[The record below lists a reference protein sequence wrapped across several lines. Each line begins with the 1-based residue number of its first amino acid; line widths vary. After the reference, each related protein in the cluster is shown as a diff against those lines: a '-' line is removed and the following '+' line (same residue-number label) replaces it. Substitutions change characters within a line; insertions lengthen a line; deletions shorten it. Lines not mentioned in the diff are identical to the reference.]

1 MTKRVNI
8 YPSTPIL
15 SVIPIIRGVVKSATK
30 DTDTIRKCIIAR
42 AKVEEILPDGTCIVL
57 DLNNYNKDNTFKEE
71 APVETTPE
79 AAAPETA
86 EPVVEIPV
94 VDETPTESVSDEVE
108 EDAREAESDVA
119 TEEAPAEAE
128 ETSDKDVYLTIPDD
142 MKTSINEETK
152 EEVADEEAKAEET
165 PAVESNDT
173 EEAPAVEE
181 VDKSNFKE
189 VESTDI
195 AAALDE
201 LDTSAVTDADDGLD
215 NDENGL

>member
-86 EPVVEIPV
+86 TEIPAEAETPVVDEIPTESTAEAKEEATEVESEVAPETATNIPAEVETPV
-94 VDETPTESVSDEVE
+94 VDETPTESVSDEVK

-119 TEEAPAEAE
+119 
-128 ETSDKDVYLTIPDD
+128 
-142 MKTSINEETK
+142 
-152 EEVADEEAKAEET
+152 
-165 PAVESNDT
+165 PAVESD
-173 EEAPAVEE
+173 EAESVE
-181 VDKSNFKE
+181 DQPILN
-189 VESTDI
+189 TDDI
-195 AAALDE
+195 KIGRYKRIIEKL
-201 LDTSAVTDADDGLD
+201 L
-215 NDENGL
+215 